1 MMNDTY
7 SLPEQGS
14 TLKESGNYEAGK
26 QQNKTQVNPFE
37 ASLYQIR

>member
-1 MMNDTY
+1 MKDTY

-26 QQNKTQVNPFE
+26 QQNKTE
-37 ASLYQIR
+37 ASLYQMS